1 MKPTFLNLVLA
12 ASLLILAL
20 PDTAAG
26 QTVRRAVRIVSIDDA
41 APQLVGPDG
50 VQTIAGHADGV
61 IVDVACEGV
70 DCTQVTARLK
80 RGDVTQL
87 LDVEDE
93 RTTDTASFKV
103 PGRQAGTITFRVD
116 RDTVQPELTLT
127 AAGTTTEESEEEDE
141 EEVEFVQR
149 REVFCA
155 EAAELGGAYN
165 RKANLAE
172 MVVATD
178 GFVISRPTAPM
189 DENDDLVVYVMGSPD
204 VLQTVRV
211 VRTSATRA
219 VGQSRRLG
227 SEQMGGIRRQGA
239 QDESTACGWAR
250 AELGDF
256 EPGEGK
262 FRITTGTGT
271 QVSNADV
278 TLRVNPLYHGA
289 FSFGPVVSWLRDR
302 SYTVL
307 GDTTVA
313 QSEGGSSD
321 GHYVLSYT
329 HFLLGP
335 RDVEKGRRLY
345 LNPMVGITLNKP
357 LESVFG
363 GVSLD
368 FGGGDVFITAGAHG
382 REVTRLDNREGV
394 AVGRK
399 LPAGLT
405 SAPTQEVWRWAPFVG
420 VQIDIRAAVD
430 LFGKVLTGAGGGS

>member
-1 MKPTFLNLVLA
+1 MRPTFLNLLLA
-12 ASLLILAL
+12 SSLLILAL
-20 PDTAAG
+20 PESVAG
-26 QTVRRAVRIVSIDDA
+26 QTERRTVRIVSIDDA
-41 APQLVGPDG
+41 APRLVGPDG
-50 VQTIAGHADGV
+50 VQTIAGHADGI

-103 PGRQAGTITFRVD
+103 PGPQAGTITFRLGP
-116 RDTVQPELTLT
+116 DTVAPPLTLN
-127 AAGTTTEESEEEDE
+127 AAGTAVENPEEEDE
-141 EEVEFVQR
+141 DIEFVQR

-178 GFVISRPTAPM
+178 GFVISRPSEPM
-189 DENDDLVVYVMGSPD
+189 DENDDLVVYIMGNPE

-239 QDESTACGWAR
+239 QGESTACGWAR

-329 HFLLGP
+329 HFLVGP

-363 GVSLD
+363 GVSID

-382 REVTRLDNREGV
+382 REVTRLDDREGV

-399 LPAGLT
+399 LPAGIT
-405 SAPTQEVWRWAPFVG
+405 SVPTQEVWRWAPFVG

-430 LFGKVLTGAGGGS
+430 LFGKVLTGAGGS